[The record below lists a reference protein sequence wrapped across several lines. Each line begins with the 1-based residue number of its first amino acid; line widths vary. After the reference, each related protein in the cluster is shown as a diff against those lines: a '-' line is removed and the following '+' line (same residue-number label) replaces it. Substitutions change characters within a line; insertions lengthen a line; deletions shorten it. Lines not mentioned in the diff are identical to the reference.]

1 MTKYTDWNMKK
12 LFSNWFFLL
21 EIWYKNGKRL
31 FKSYFVLCRD
41 TQIEKKSWGLSER
54 SNKYEGWENWSS
66 RQSMKV
72 EENRTQTHIYTH
84 IQTHMHTC
92 MCMYTHTQC
101 ELISKE
107 NSSSNILA
115 LCNTGDFSKRNS
127 PAFKTSSVFLPYVSR
142 QRKEELL
149 RADVALAIPEEAQ
162 LISFAICPF
171 FFSSV
176 LPTFTFSLFSFFSSF
191 LSSH

>member
-1 MTKYTDWNMKK
+1 
-12 LFSNWFFLL
+12 
-21 EIWYKNGKRL
+21 
-31 FKSYFVLCRD
+31 
-41 TQIEKKSWGLSER
+41 
-54 SNKYEGWENWSS
+54 
-66 RQSMKV
+66 MKV

-171 FFSSV
+171 FFFLLSC
-176 LPTFTFSLFSFFSSF
+176 LPLLFLSF
-191 LSSH
+191 LSFPLFFHLTSEGLSCVGLYSSKDQFNI